1 MCRLVAWPGEDYL
14 GAEAS
19 VVTKEA
25 EGGSTMF
32 GGGSGFGSARERL
45 GRTIGP
51 RDKPGPVHYPYVRPL
66 QLDWQELPTG
76 FRARGNDPY
85 RFEVICAACG
95 DIDGPPDCQP
105 FAAQQLRGP
114 YESKRIAE
122 KISQRHHVGS
132 TFASDRDRGAKREQ
146 LKYMLPMRTTPKRS
160 SILPRPAG
168 SEFGQ
173 ARDRST
179 TWHQV
184 LWVRLQA
191 RWIRWRK

>member
-1 MCRLVAWPGEDYL
+1 
-14 GAEAS
+14 
-19 VVTKEA
+19 
-25 EGGSTMF
+25 MF
-32 GGGSGFGSARERL
+32 GAGSGFGSARERME
-45 GRTIGP
+45 RATGP
-51 RDKPGPVHYPYVRPL
+51 RQKSGPVHYPYVRPL

-76 FRARGNDPY
+76 FRAGRNDPY

-95 DIDGPPDCQP
+95 DIDGPLEYQP
-105 FAAQQLRGP
+105 SAAQQLRGP
-114 YESKRIAE
+114 YEAKRIAE

-132 TFASDRDRGAKREQ
+132 TFAVSRDSGGKWEQ

-160 SILPRPAG
+160 PLGPRAIDSAIGGARDRSTPNRSPLG
-168 SEFGQ
+168 PRTLGE